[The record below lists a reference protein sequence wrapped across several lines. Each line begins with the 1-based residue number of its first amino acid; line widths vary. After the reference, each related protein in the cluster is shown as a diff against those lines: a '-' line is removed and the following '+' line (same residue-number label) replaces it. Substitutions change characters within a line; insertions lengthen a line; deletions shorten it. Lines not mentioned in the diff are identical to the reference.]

1 MKYVKRF
8 FGAVALLAVGGT
20 FWWTGMNYAGYC
32 HAEHRF
38 LSDEEKI
45 NSAIEFALYGYPPSI
60 SKEIELNVNGVSQKR
75 EHWFIPEH
83 SIKYQDLNEFNK
95 INPACCRLSM
105 RTGEGSMPS
114 FLDRI
119 TGYVSTYV
127 LVNFKVRY
135 LDEHQVEKYGDAG
148 IAVAVK
154 NCGESWSGM

>member
-45 NSAIEFALYGYPPSI
+45 HSAVQFVLNRYPPSI
-60 SKEIELNVNGVSQKR
+60 SKQIDVNVNGVTQKID
-75 EHWFIPEH
+75 HWYMPENPVMYKD
-83 SIKYQDLNEFNK
+83 INDFMA
-95 INPACCRLSM
+95 INPGCCRLSL
-105 RTGEGSMPS
+105 RTGEGGAPS

-127 LVNFKVRY
+127 LVQFKVRFI
-135 LDEHQVEKYGDAG
+135 DDKHVENFSNGG
-148 IAVAVK
+148 MAVAVK
-154 NCGESWSGM
+154 NCGDSWSGL